1 VMSPTNTA
9 LLLATEWDVVIK
21 NIVLVDPDLKGLD
34 KFHLSGELIIYLTVP
49 ASRAED
55 TR

>member
-1 VMSPTNTA
+1 MSPTNTT
-9 LLLATEWDVVIK
+9 LLLATERHVVIK
-21 NIVLVDPDLKGLD
+21 DIVLVDPYLKELD
-34 KFHLSGELIIYLTVP
+34 KFHLGGELIICLTVP

>member
-1 VMSPTNTA
+1 MSPTNTA
-9 LLLATEWDVVIK
+9 LLLATEGHVVIE
-21 NIVLVDPDLKGLD
+21 NIVLVDPDLKELD
-34 KFHLSGELIIYLTVP
+34 KFHPSRELIIYLTVP